1 MADPTNL
8 SRVLESLAGVRVLVV
23 GDVMLDRFITGSIER
38 ISPDDS
44 NPVIRTEREDAMA
57 GGAANVARN
66 LAALGAHADL
76 VGVVGDDEAGNL
88 LADLFSG
95 PGRANGH
102 FVIEAGRATTEKT
115 RIFGDGRQIVRTDK
129 ESKLPLTE
137 ATMKAVLS
145 AVQGLIGEADAVIVS
160 DYAKGMVNPAFW
172 DPVINWAK
180 AAAKPVIA
188 DPKRTDFG
196 QYRGASVLTPN
207 ARELAVATGR
217 AVDSEQNVVAAAVAA
232 MGSAGIEAMVV
243 TRGRDGLSVVPQS
256 GFPVH
261 MASQAGDVLDVSG
274 AGDTVA
280 AVLAAALGR
289 GASLADA
296 ARLANAAAGVVVTKV
311 GTAVPHASEVM
322 AALSGT
328 DTKITAL
335 EPALE
340 RIQHW
345 RDRGESIAFTNGCFD
360 LVHPGHVSLLTQAKA
375 SADRLVVGL
384 NTDASVRAL
393 KGEGRPVQNEVAR
406 AAVLASVGAVDM
418 VIPFGEETPMRLI
431 EAIRPDVLVKGA
443 DYTVDQVVGGEFVR
457 SHGGRVLLANL
468 APGESSTRLVSRI
481 GELNHQA
488 GE

>member
-1 MADPTNL
+1 MADSTKL
-8 SRVLESLAGVRVLVV
+8 AGILESLGGIRVLVV

-66 LAALGAHADL
+66 LFALGASVDL
-76 VGVVGDDEAGNL
+76 VGVVGDDDAATRLVGL
-88 LADLFSG
+88 MSDL
-95 PGRANGH
+95 GRVTAH
-102 FVIEAGRATTEKT
+102 FVTEAGRGTTEKT

-129 ESKLPLTE
+129 ESRAPLAET
-137 ATMKAVLS
+137 TVKAVLS
-145 AVQGLIGEADAVIVS
+145 AVKRLIKDADAVVVS
-160 DYAKGMVNPAFW
+160 DYAKG
-172 DPVINWAK
+172 VIDTALWHQIMEWAG
-180 AAAKPVIA
+180 AAARPVIA
-188 DPKRTDFG
+188 DPKRTDFD

-217 AVDSEQNVVAAAVAA
+217 AVDSDDDVVAAAVAA
-232 MGSAGIEAMVV
+232 MKSAGILAMVV

-256 GFPVH
+256 GSPVH
-261 MASQAGDVLDVSG
+261 IPSQARDAVDVSG

-280 AVLAAALGR
+280 AVLAGALAGR
-289 GASLADA
+289 ADLADA
-296 ARLANAAAGVVVTKV
+296 ARLANAAAGVVVAKV
-311 GTAVPHASEVM
+311 GTAVPHVSEVI

-328 DTKITAL
+328 DTKIAAL
-335 EPALE
+335 ESGLE

-345 RDRGESIAFTNGCFD
+345 RDRGEAIAFTNGCFD

-375 SADRLVVGL
+375 AADRLVVGL

-393 KGEGRPVQNEVAR
+393 KGVGRPVQNEVAR

-443 DYTVDQVVGGEFVR
+443 DYTVREVVGGDFVQ
-457 SHGGRVLLANL
+457 SHGGRVLLADL
-468 APGESSTRLVSRI
+468 APGESSTGLVSRI
-481 GELNHQA
+481 GALNRQA

>member
-1 MADPTNL
+1 
-8 SRVLESLAGVRVLVV
+8 
-23 GDVMLDRFITGSIER
+23 
-38 ISPDDS
+38 
-44 NPVIRTEREDAMA
+44 
-57 GGAANVARN
+57 
-66 LAALGAHADL
+66 
-76 VGVVGDDEAGNL
+76 
-88 LADLFSG
+88 
-95 PGRANGH
+95 
-102 FVIEAGRATTEKT
+102 
-115 RIFGDGRQIVRTDK
+115 
-129 ESKLPLTE
+129 
-137 ATMKAVLS
+137 
-145 AVQGLIGEADAVIVS
+145 
-160 DYAKGMVNPAFW
+160 
-172 DPVINWAK
+172 
-180 AAAKPVIA
+180 
-188 DPKRTDFG
+188 
-196 QYRGASVLTPN
+196 
-207 ARELAVATGR
+207 
-217 AVDSEQNVVAAAVAA
+217 
-232 MGSAGIEAMVV
+232 MVV